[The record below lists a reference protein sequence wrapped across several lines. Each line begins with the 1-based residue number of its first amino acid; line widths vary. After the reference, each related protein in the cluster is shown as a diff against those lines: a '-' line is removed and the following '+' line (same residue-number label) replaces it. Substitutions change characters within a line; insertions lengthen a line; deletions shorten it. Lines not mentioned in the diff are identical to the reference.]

1 MTLEL
6 AMKILRL
13 DDGCC
18 DYDNDRLQAMID
30 ILPHYI
36 FERTGYPISKQA
48 DEPLCQLLE
57 QFLIRKF
64 YLPDEIYGTIDKTIE
79 SLLISLKFK
88 AETANAPEVKGE
100 FTAGHIPVF
109 DSDGKLVDSG
119 AGFMTNAGAEKLI
132 EDLGI

>member
-6 AMKILRL
+6 AKKILRL
-13 DDGCC
+13 DDGCYDC
-18 DYDNDRLQAMID
+18 DNDRLQIMID

-36 FERTGYPISKQA
+36 YERTGYPVDKQA

-64 YLPDEIYGTIDKTIE
+64 YLPDEPYNTIDKTID

-88 AETANAPEVKGE
+88 AETISAPEVKGE
-100 FTAGHIPVF
+100 FVEGHIPIF
-109 DSDGKLVDSG
+109 DAKGNLVDSG
-119 AGFMTNAGAEKLI
+119 AKFMTDAETENLI
-132 EDLGI
+132 EDLKL